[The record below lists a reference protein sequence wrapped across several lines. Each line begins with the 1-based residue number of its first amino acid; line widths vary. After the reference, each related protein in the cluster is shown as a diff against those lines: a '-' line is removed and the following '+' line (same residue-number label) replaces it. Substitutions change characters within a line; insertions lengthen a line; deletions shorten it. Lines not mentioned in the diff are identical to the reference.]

1 MTDLRTTYM
10 GLELENPL
18 VVASCSLT
26 KTLEGIRKC
35 ADAGAGAVVLKSIFE
50 EQISGELAKME
61 PDSWIQWHPE
71 AFQYTTNLGMEL
83 GTREY
88 LKLIEQAKS
97 KMSFPIIASLNCI
110 SRKWWGDFAQQVEAA
125 GADAIELNISFM
137 PSDPC
142 RSSADIE
149 KQYCSIL
156 EQTKKLIKIPVAVKI
171 GPYFTSVAAMAGA
184 LDGRGAAALVIFNR
198 FFRFDIDIEN
208 LTLSAG
214 YRFSSAEEINRSLR
228 WMSLLSGRVKCDLA
242 ASTGVHDHEGVIKQ
256 LLAGATVVQ
265 LCSTL
270 YINGLKQIGI
280 IRGRVEEWMKAK
292 EFASVSG
299 FRGKMSQLQ
308 SDKPE
313 LYERL
318 QYIKSLV
325 GIE

>member
-10 GLELENPL
+10 GLELDNPL
-18 VVASCSLT
+18 VVASCSLS

-50 EQISGELAKME
+50 EQISGEMKKME
-61 PDSWIQWHPE
+61 PDPWIQWHSE
-71 AFQYTTNLGMEL
+71 AFQYTSNLGMEL
-83 GTREY
+83 GPREY
-88 LKLIEQAKS
+88 LKLIGQAKA
-97 KMSFPIIASLNCI
+97 KTSFPIIASLNCI
-110 SRKWWGDFAQQVEAA
+110 SQKWWGDFAQQVEAA
-125 GADAIELNISFM
+125 GADALELNISFM
-137 PSDPC
+137 PSDPG
-142 RSSADIE
+142 RSPADIE

-156 EQTKKLIKIPVAVKI
+156 EETKKLIRIPVAVKI

-184 LDGRGAAALVIFNR
+184 LDLRGAAALVLFNR

-208 LTLSAG
+208 LKISAG
-214 YRFSSAEEINRSLR
+214 HRFSSAEEINRSLR
-228 WMSLLSGRVKCDLA
+228 WMSLLSGRVRCDLA

-270 YINGLKQIGI
+270 YINGLTQIGA

-292 EFASVSG
+292 DFASVSD